1 MTARFALDKSNAK
14 IMGVC
19 AGLARWMNVDV
30 TIIRILAVALTL
42 LGVGSTIILYLIVG
56 LVAQAR

>member
-19 AGLARWMNVDV
+19 SGLARWMNVDL
-30 TIIRILAVALTL
+30 TLIRILAVALTL

-56 LVAQAR
+56 LIAEAR

>member
-1 MTARFALDKSNAK
+1 MTARFALDKSHAR

-19 AGLARWMNVDV
+19 SGLARWMNVDV

-56 LVAQAR
+56 LIAEAR